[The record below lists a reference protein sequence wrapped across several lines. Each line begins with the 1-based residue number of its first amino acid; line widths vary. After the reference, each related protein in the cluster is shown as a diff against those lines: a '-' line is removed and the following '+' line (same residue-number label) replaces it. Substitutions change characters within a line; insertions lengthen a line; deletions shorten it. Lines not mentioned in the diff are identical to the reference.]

1 MWLRFKCIN
10 VKYITEIDI
19 LGIKV
24 KITLEK
30 MSEDLVD
37 DKSTLVQVMAMC
49 RQAKSHYPNQNRA
62 SSPTPYASGRV
73 T

>member
-49 RQAKSHYPNQNRA
+49 RQAKKPLPEPE
-62 SSPTPYASGRV
+62 SSIISDSVR
-73 T
+73 